1 MMHLDQYALLSRCSM
16 NFLRIKWPAQMSSGK
31 SDMLL
36 NQAELAALLLAVNDP
51 ILGLPS
57 TLPRVACVSQG
68 RERRSAD
75 EL

>member
-1 MMHLDQYALLSRCSM
+1 
-16 NFLRIKWPAQMSSGK
+16 MSSGK